1 MHEVLAAPC
10 DPAAGQ
16 TLLSRGD
23 AHKPRV
29 DPPRLSAQ
37 PSNKSPSV
45 EGRYGQNPEAFF
57 GLGSQWGSER
67 AKERVCTHFFM
78 LTKNLMIIQIYHNW
92 NIFFCKINVFSML
105 IQIVCVCVCVCLS
118 VYVFCVFVCVT
129 CWYWEE
135 HQDRIRHVL
144 KIRFYLPMA
153 LKFCQKDYVQ
163 TKQIV
168 SYTNV
173 GCFSLLA
180 LLIHT

>member
-105 IQIVCVCVCVCLS
+105 IQIVCVCVCVCVCVLC
-118 VYVFCVFVCVT
+118 FCVCHMLILRRT
-129 CWYWEE
+129 SR
-135 HQDRIRHVL
+135 QDTSCAENTFLFAHGSEI
-144 KIRFYLPMA
+144 LPKRLCA
-153 LKFCQKDYVQ
+153 NKANSKL
-163 TKQIV
+163 
-168 SYTNV
+168 
-173 GCFSLLA
+173 
-180 LLIHT
+180 H